1 MRLTV
6 KNRPMKTTHSF
17 EYTFDN
23 KHVKLSIS
31 KNSILLPVFD
41 DRKNRQIG
49 YLLDGP
55 IGIIA
60 DLLVH
65 TNKGAI
71 GEVIEDTYSKAL
83 LFPVKL
89 PFLTGDEIKEIS
101 PLEETYEYEEI
112 LKKYRSQIR
121 RDDYINYEDKAGFM
135 LQTYNPSSLWFINK
149 NSTFLVGEE
158 EFIVRRG
165 ENRLIWV
172 AKDSFTT
179 VSKNGKMFS
188 TTDLFSIKKARKTFH
203 NILDVPLA
211 MIFANLKDIFSTI

>member
-1 MRLTV
+1 M
-6 KNRPMKTTHSF
+6 
-17 EYTFDN
+17 
-23 KHVKLSIS
+23 S

-41 DRKNRQIG
+41 DRKNRQVG

-83 LFPVKL
+83 LFPIKL
-89 PFLTGDEIKEIS
+89 PFLTGDEIKEIP
-101 PLEETYEYEEI
+101 PLEDIYEYEEI
-112 LKKYRSQIR
+112 LNKYRSQIR
-121 RDDYINYEDKAGFM
+121 RDDYIKYEDNAGVM
-135 LQTYNPSSLWFINK
+135 LQTYNPTSLWFING

-158 EFIVRRG
+158 EFIARRG

-179 VSKNGKMFS
+179 VNKNGKIFS

-203 NILDVPLA
+203 SILDVPLA
-211 MIFANLKDIFSTI
+211 LIFTNLREVFSTF

>member
-1 MRLTV
+1 MRLIV

-41 DRKNRQIG
+41 DNENRQIG

-71 GEVIEDTYSKAL
+71 GEVIEDTYSTAL

-89 PFLTGDEIKEIS
+89 PFLTSGEVKEIS
-101 PLEETYEYEEI
+101 PLEDTNQYEEI
-112 LKKYRSQIR
+112 VRKYRSQIKR
-121 RDDYINYEDKAGFM
+121 NDYIKHDDREGVM
-135 LQTYNPSSLWFINK
+135 IQTYNPSSLWFINDK
-149 NSTFLVGEE
+149 STFLVGEE
-158 EFIVRRG
+158 EIIGRRG
-165 ENRLIWV
+165 ESRLFWV

-179 VSKNGKMFS
+179 VNRNGKIFS
-188 TTDLFSIKKARKTFH
+188 TGDLFSIKKARKTFH
-203 NILDVPLA
+203 KILDVPLA
-211 MIFANLKDIFSTI
+211 LIFSNLSDIFTSI